1 MTSASSSSNLATGD
15 AEIAAVRSYNRFY
28 TQRLGLL
35 NERLPGSDWSLAEAR
50 LLYEL
55 AHDAKPAASQLS
67 RDLLLDPGY
76 VSRILRRFENAGLIE
91 RRRDSGDARRS
102 QVTLTAAGR
111 QAFAALDGATRA
123 QVARLLS
130 PLPAPARAELVASM
144 ATIENVLSCTRPR
157 TLSGPP
163 PHASPVVLRPP
174 APGDVGW
181 VIERHGALYATE
193 FGYDTTFEGLVARI
207 AGEFLE
213 ANDAAHE
220 RCWIAERDGRR
231 VGAVF
236 VVRVDDETAKLRL
249 LFVEPDARGLG
260 IGARLVAECTRFARR
275 AGYRRITLWTQSHL
289 WAARKLYV
297 DAGYVRTAQ
306 APHHSFGRDLVAE
319 TWELA
324 LDRAR
329 SAATEQR

>member
-193 FGYDTTFEGLVARI
+193 FGYDTTFEGLVAKI
-207 AGEFLE
+207 AGAFLE
-213 ANDAAHE
+213 ANDPAREH
-220 RCWIAERDGRR
+220 CWIAERNGVR
-231 VGAVF
+231 VGSVF
-236 VVRVDDETAKLRL
+236 LVARDATTAKLRL
-249 LFVEPDARGLG
+249 LFVEPSARGAG
-260 IGARLVAECTRFARR
+260 VGAMLVRACTDFARSR
-275 AGYRRITLWTQSHL
+275 GYRQITLWTQSHL
-289 WAARKLYV
+289 AAARKLYV
-297 DAGYVRTAQ
+297 EEGYRRVAEE
-306 APHHSFGRDLVAE
+306 PHRSFGLDLVAE
-319 TWELA
+319 TWTLEL
-324 LDRAR
+324 
-329 SAATEQR
+329 